1 MYMRMPRTCLRLCGK
16 KGYEGYDDRKEIRLI
31 RVPIIT
37 RLREYLHLV

>member
-16 KGYEGYDDRKEIRLI
+16 KGMKDMIRKEIRLI